1 MTKIFYENINKSNK
15 IFYDKFM
22 LSLKKVNKQGSYILG
37 HNIKKFEENFAGYL
51 GAKYCVSVA
60 NGLDALTISLKYLRL
75 PKNSEVLV
83 ASNSYIACVISILN
97 AGLKPVLV
105 EPDIETY
112 NIDPKQIKKKIT
124 KNTKAILAVHL
135 YGKSCEMD
143 EIIKICKN
151 KNLALIED
159 CAQSHGSTYKN
170 KKTGTFGQM
179 GCFSFYPTKILG
191 ALGDGGAIICKKKH
205 ESIFFKKYRNYGSIK
220 RYRNE
225 IIGENSRLDE
235 VQSLFLNIKLKDL
248 NKIIKHK
255 RELASVY
262 FENLNNNF
270 ILPKIER
277 NKRDVYYIFNVR
289 HELRDKL
296 RKYLLKKNIST
307 DIHYPIPPY
316 RQNALKKYFKDKFPI
331 ADEIHSSTLSLPISF
346 AHTKSDIFKITK
358 IMNRF

>member
-1 MTKIFYENINKSNK
+1 
-15 IFYDKFM
+15 
-22 LSLKKVNKQGSYILG
+22 
-37 HNIKKFEENFAGYL
+37 
-51 GAKYCVSVA
+51 
-60 NGLDALTISLKYLRL
+60 
-75 PKNSEVLV
+75 
-83 ASNSYIACVISILN
+83 
-97 AGLKPVLV
+97 
-105 EPDIETY
+105 
-112 NIDPKQIKKKIT
+112 
-124 KNTKAILAVHL
+124 
-135 YGKSCEMD
+135 
-143 EIIKICKN
+143 
-151 KNLALIED
+151 
-159 CAQSHGSTYKN
+159 
-170 KKTGTFGQM
+170 M